1 MGKLSWDNAVY
12 LSFRTAFFSLLETKP
27 IGKIT
32 VLELSEK
39 AGYARSTFY
48 QYFND
53 VLELDEIIRT
63 DILYRLK
70 EQINSYSSPARAT
83 TKILVRES
91 TYDIYHWFLACQTM
105 RKELLTYLYY
115 RPNINFLTGIRKQL
129 MGLVKRMAKYDD
141 LPDDR
146 ETEYY
151 LYYQVEGTVGM
162 LVHFLKNHPDEDPA
176 AMVYV
181 FNGYH
186 RYLSWFLTG
195 SSKEVRDSTLEMMAD
210 ILDIQRQQF
219 TI

>member
-1 MGKLSWDNAVY
+1 MEKPSWDNTVY
-12 LSFRTAFFSLLETKP
+12 LSFRTAFFSLLESKSMSR
-27 IGKIT
+27 IT
-32 VLELSEK
+32 VSELCEK

-53 VLELDEIIRT
+53 IMELDEIIQK
-63 DILYRLK
+63 DILCRLK
-70 EQINSYSSPARAT
+70 SQINTDPSPARPT

-105 RKELLTYLYY
+105 RKELLTYLYN
-115 RPNINFLTGIRKQL
+115 RPNNRFLSGIQEQL
-129 MGLVKRMAKYDD
+129 MFLVKRMAQHDS

-151 LYYQVEGTVGM
+151 LHYQVEGTIGM
-162 LVHFLKNHPDEDPA
+162 LIHFLKNYPNEDPA

-195 SSKEVRDSTLEMMAD
+195 APKEVRSTTLEMMAD
-210 ILDIQRQQF
+210 ILDMQRQRF